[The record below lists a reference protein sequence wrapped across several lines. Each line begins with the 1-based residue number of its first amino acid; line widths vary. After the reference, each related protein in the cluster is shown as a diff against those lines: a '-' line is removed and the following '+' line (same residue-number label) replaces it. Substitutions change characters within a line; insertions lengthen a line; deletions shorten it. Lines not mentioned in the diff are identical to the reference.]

1 MKKIISMISCLVI
14 TFSLV
19 GCRDNTESLMPSE
32 TIETVQ
38 EMQNTILEISEISQ
52 IESDTE
58 NDEQELDSSGDE
70 VKVLSDEEIEEAKQ
84 AALDYY
90 ANTVLEVNTM
100 NYIEV
105 GSRIFADGDCNF
117 SVNVSID
124 GVVQEP
130 DRTISLKKN
139 GNTWEIISEGY

>member
-1 MKKIISMISCLVI
+1 
-14 TFSLV
+14 
-19 GCRDNTESLMPSE
+19 
-32 TIETVQ
+32 
-38 EMQNTILEISEISQ
+38 MQNTILEISEISQ

>member
-70 VKVLSDEEIEEAKQ
+70 VKVLSDDEIEEAKQ

-117 SVNVSID
+117 SVNISIVE
-124 GVVQEP
+124 VVKEP
-130 DRTISLKKN
+130 DRTISKKRMALH
-139 GNTWEIISEGY
+139 GKL